1 MTTVEASTIIR
12 FRWAMFVAGPLLA
25 ALTYLM
31 LPETFT
37 RTVGGELQILAL
49 DHSARAAA
57 ALGVWM
63 AVWWLSEAVNI
74 TVTAL
79 LPIVLMPLFGIRG
92 IGEAVSPYAHP
103 IIFLFMGGFLL
114 SLSMQKWGL
123 HKRIAMY
130 TLRLIGTQ
138 PRRLVLGFMVATAL
152 LSMWVSNTAT
162 TLMMLPIALSV
173 LDRFGVVSR
182 GEDSEGAVNGSPA
195 SGAGANLAVCLTLG
209 IAYAASIGGL
219 GSPLGSPP
227 NAIALG
233 YLSNAGRPIS
243 FAGWMTFGVPLVAVF
258 LPLVWL
264 ALTRMLYPIR
274 DDQFAAAAAIDEIHT
289 PLGPMNR
296 GEIATASVFFTAVVL
311 WVFRAA
317 YAGMEIGAIKPF
329 AGTGGDALI
338 AMMAALALFV
348 IPASGTPRRFIMD
361 WQTAAKLPWGV
372 LLLFGGGLSLAGA
385 LAYAPAGVDGIQYA
399 SFSAYLAE
407 QLAALSNLP
416 LFFIVLATVILV
428 IFLTELTSNTATANT
443 LVPILGALALTL
455 GVAASTLILPAALA
469 ATCAFMLPVA
479 TPPNAIVYASG
490 HIRMGQMV
498 RAGFVLNLVGIVL
511 ITVMM
516 YFLLPIVIR

>member
-1 MTTVEASTIIR
+1 MTTVEASPVTR
-12 FRWAMFVAGPLLA
+12 FRWSMFVAGPLLA

-31 LPETFT
+31 LPESFT
-37 RTVGGELQILAL
+37 RTTNGELQTLTL
-49 DHSARAAA
+49 DHTARAAA
-57 ALGVWM
+57 ALGIWM

-79 LPIVLMPLFGIRG
+79 LPVVLMPLLGIRG
-92 IGEAVSPYAHP
+92 IGDAVSPYAHP
-103 IIFLFMGGFLL
+103 IIFLFMGGFIL

-130 TLRLIGTQ
+130 TLQLIGTQ
-138 PRRLVLGFMVATAL
+138 PRRLVLGFMVATAM

-173 LDRFGVVSR
+173 LDRFGAVSR
-182 GEDSEGAVNGSPA
+182 DGDPEGNGGVTGAA
-195 SGAGANLAVCLTLG
+195 SANLAVCLTLG

-233 YLSNAGRPIS
+233 YLSNVGISIS
-243 FAGWMTFGVPLVAVF
+243 FAKWLMIGVPIVVVF
-258 LPLVWL
+258 LPLAWL
-264 ALTRMLYPIR
+264 VLTRFLYPIR
-274 DDQFAAAAAIDEIHT
+274 DEQFADAMVADTIHT

-296 GEIATASVFFTAVVL
+296 GEIATAIVFFTAVVL
-311 WVFRAA
+311 WVFRSA
-317 YAGMEIGAIKPF
+317 YANVEIGSVKPF
-329 AGTGGDALI
+329 AGSGGDALI
-338 AMMAALALFV
+338 AMTAAVALFV
-348 IPASGTPRRFIMD
+348 IPASGKPRQFIMD

-385 LAYAPAGVDGIQYA
+385 LAYAPAGAGAIQYA

-416 LFFIVLATVILV
+416 LFFIVLATVVLV

-443 LVPILGALALTL
+443 LVPILGALAVTL
-455 GVAASTLILPAALA
+455 GVAPTTLILPAVLA

-498 RAGFVLNLVGIVL
+498 RAGFVLNLIGVVL

-516 YFLLPIVIR
+516 HFLLAVVIG

>member
-1 MTTVEASTIIR
+1 MDTENTSSIIR
-12 FRWAMFVAGPLLA
+12 FRWAMFVVGPLLA
-25 ALTYLM
+25 ALTYLA

-37 RTVGGELQILAL
+37 RTVDNQLQTLTL
-49 DHSARAAA
+49 DHTARAAA

-92 IGEAVSPYAHP
+92 IGEALSPYAHP
-103 IIFLFMGGFLL
+103 IIFLFMGGFIL

-138 PRRLVLGFMVATAL
+138 PRRLVLGFMVATAI

-182 GEDSEGAVNGSPA
+182 IDDTKGGMNGGETETAA
-195 SGAGANLAVCLTLG
+195 TNLAVCLTLG

-233 YLSNAGRPIS
+233 YLTNVGISIS
-243 FAGWMTFGVPLVAVF
+243 FAQWMIIGVPLVVVF
-258 LPLVWL
+258 LPLAWL
-264 ALTRMLYPIR
+264 ILTRILYPIR
-274 DDQFAAAAAIDEIHT
+274 DDQFAASAADAIQT
-289 PLGPMNR
+289 SPGPMNR
-296 GEIATASVFFTAVVL
+296 GEVVTAIVFFTAVGL
-311 WVFRAA
+311 WVFRSMYDSVA
-317 YAGMEIGAIKPF
+317 IGAIKPF
-329 AGTGGDALI
+329 AGSGGDALI
-338 AMMAALALFV
+338 AMTAALALFV

-361 WQTAAKLPWGV
+361 WTTAAKLPWGV

-385 LAYAPAGVDGIQYA
+385 LAYTPAGADGIQYA

-407 QLAALSNLP
+407 QLATLSNLP
-416 LFFIVLATVILV
+416 LFFIVLATVVLV

-455 GVAASTLILPAALA
+455 GVAPTTLILPAALA

-490 HIRMGQMV
+490 HIRIGQMI
-498 RAGFVLNLVGIVL
+498 RAGFVLNLTGIVL
-511 ITVMM
+511 ITLMT
-516 YFLLPIVIR
+516 YFVIPLVIE

>member
-1 MTTVEASTIIR
+1 MATVEASSVIR
-12 FRWAMFVAGPLLA
+12 FRWAMFIIGPLLA
-25 ALTYLM
+25 ALTYL
-31 LPETFT
+31 LIPETFT
-37 RTVGGELQILAL
+37 RTIDGELQTLTL

-74 TVTAL
+74 TITAL

-92 IGEAVSPYAHP
+92 ISEALSPYAHP
-103 IIFLFMGGFLL
+103 IIFLFMGGFML

-123 HKRIAMY
+123 HRRIAMY
-130 TLRLIGTQ
+130 TLRIIGTQ
-138 PRRLVLGFMVATAL
+138 PRRLVLGFMVATAV

-173 LDRFGVVSR
+173 LDRFGITSR
-182 GEDSEGAVNGSPA
+182 GEDSDNDVSSNIPS
-195 SGAGANLAVCLTLG
+195 ANLAVCLTLG

-233 YLSNAGRPIS
+233 YLNSVGISIS
-243 FAGWMTFGVPLVAVF
+243 FADWMMIGIPLVAVF

-264 ALTRMLYPIR
+264 ALTRFLLPIR
-274 DDQFAAAAAIDEIHT
+274 DDQFANSTVGDAIHT

-296 GEIATASVFFTAVVL
+296 GEIATAIVFLTAVVL
-311 WVFRAA
+311 WVFRSAFSWV
-317 YAGMEIGAIKPF
+317 EIGAVKPF

-338 AMMAALALFV
+338 AMAAAMALFV
-348 IPASGTPRRFIMD
+348 IPASATPRRFIMD
-361 WQTAAKLPWGV
+361 WTTAAKLPWGV

-385 LAYAPAGVDGIQYA
+385 LAYAPANVEGIQYA

-407 QLAALSNLP
+407 QLATLSNLP

-455 GVAASTLILPAALA
+455 GVAPTTLILPAALA

-490 HIRMGQMV
+490 HIHIGQMV
-498 RAGFVLNLVGIVL
+498 RAGFVLNLIGIVL
-511 ITVMM
+511 ITVMA
-516 YFLLPIVIR
+516 YFLLPVVIG